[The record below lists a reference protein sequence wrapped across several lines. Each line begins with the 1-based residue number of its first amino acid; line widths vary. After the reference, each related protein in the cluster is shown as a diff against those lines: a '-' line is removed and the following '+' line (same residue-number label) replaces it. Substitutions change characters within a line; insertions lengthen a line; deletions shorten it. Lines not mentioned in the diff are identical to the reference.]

1 MKNIVVLDGYT
12 ANPSDLS
19 WEPLKEFGTL
29 TVYDRTKPEEVLD
42 RAKDAE
48 ILIINKINMTD
59 EVICSL
65 PKLQYI
71 GILATGYNNIDTESA
86 HRHGVVVCNIP
97 SYSTESVVQM
107 TFAHILNITNQIGH
121 YAHQNRVSKHPDKGL
136 RWSKNPDFCYW
147 DTPLP
152 ELVGKTIGIIG
163 LGHIGMRVAQ
173 VALAFGLHV
182 YAYTSKH
189 KADLPDG
196 INKATLDGLLHASD
210 IVTLHCP
217 LTKDNL
223 HFFNAENIA
232 KMKQGAILINTARGA
247 LVDEQAVAD
256 ALAAGKLAGYGAD
269 VMAQEPPK
277 ADNPLLRQP
286 HAYLTP
292 HIAWATLEAR
302 KRLMDICVNNV
313 AAFVSGKPINE
324 V

>member
-12 ANPSDLS
+12 ANPGDLS

-59 EVICSL
+59 EVISSL

-121 YAHQNRVSKHPDKGL
+121 YAHQNRVSKHPGKGL
-136 RWSKNPDFCYW
+136 RWSQNPDFCYW

-189 KADLPDG
+189 KADLPDD

-217 LTKDNL
+217 LTKGNL

-256 ALAAGKLAGYGAD
+256 ALAAGRLAGYGAD

>member
-1 MKNIVVLDGYT
+1 MRNIVVLDGHS
-12 ANPSDLS
+12 ANPGDLS
-19 WEPLKEFGTL
+19 WEPLKTYGNL
-29 TVYDRTKPEEVLD
+29 TVYDRTSPDKVLE

-48 ILIINKINMTD
+48 ILLINKINMTD
-59 EVICSL
+59 EVISSL
-65 PKLQYI
+65 PKLKYI

-86 HRHGVVVCNIP
+86 HKHGVVVCNIP

-107 TFAHILNITNQIGH
+107 TFAQILNITNQVAH
-121 YAHQNRVSKHPDKGL
+121 YANQNRVSEEPGKGL
-136 RWSKNPDFCYW
+136 RWSRNPDFCYW

-152 ELVGKTIGIIG
+152 ELAGKAIGIVG

-182 YAYTSKH
+182 FAYTSKN

-196 INKATLDGLLHASD
+196 INKATLDDLLHVSD

-217 LTKDNL
+217 LAKDNL
-223 HFFNAENIA
+223 HFFNAANIA
-232 KMKQGAILINTARGA
+232 KMKPGAILINTARGA

-256 ALAAGKLAGYGAD
+256 ALAEGKLAGYGAD
-269 VMAQEPPK
+269 VMAQEPPS

-286 HAYLTP
+286 RAYLTP
-292 HIAWATLEAR
+292 HVAWATLEAR
-302 KRLMDICVNNV
+302 KRLMEICVNNV
-313 AAFVSGKPINE
+313 AAFVSGQPINE

>member
-12 ANPSDLS
+12 ANPGDLS

-121 YAHQNRVSKHPDKGL
+121 YAHQDRVSKHSGKGL

-147 DTPLP
+147 DTSLP

-256 ALAAGKLAGYGAD
+256 ALAAGRLAGYGAD